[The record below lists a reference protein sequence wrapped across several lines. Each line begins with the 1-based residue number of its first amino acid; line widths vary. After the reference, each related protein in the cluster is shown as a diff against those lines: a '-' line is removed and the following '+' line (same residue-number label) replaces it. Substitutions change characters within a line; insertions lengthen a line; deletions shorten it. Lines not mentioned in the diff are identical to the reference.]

1 MRMTD
6 ESWEGWREDYRQS
19 LLQIETAAQ
28 SMDRPVT
35 VAHKYLRKIGRGT
48 PKAQFFCTSD
58 SNGSEKGF
66 WCPRSAIVED
76 TGSVVHVEHWCKLT
90 IIEYI

>member
-1 MRMTD
+1 MKMTD
-6 ESWEGWREDYRQS
+6 RSWEDWREDWRQS
-19 LLQIETAAQ
+19 FNQTETPAQ

-58 SNGSEKGF
+58 INGSELGF